1 MKLNLLNEINSWKV
15 RKLKIDLN
23 TEYRSNHVKDK
34 LVDELFSVSPISS
47 SLEGVSLLS
56 ETSSWGSKLEWPQ
69 EVVGFLEVWA
79 DSGDFI
85 NQIFNWDDS
94 VFTQNLFDDAVAGNW
109 NSLFVDFTESSL

>member
-1 MKLNLLNEINSWKV
+1 
-15 RKLKIDLN
+15 
-23 TEYRSNHVKDK
+23 

-85 NQIFNWDDS
+85 NQILN
-94 VFTQNLFDDAVAGNW
+94 
-109 NSLFVDFTESSL
+109 